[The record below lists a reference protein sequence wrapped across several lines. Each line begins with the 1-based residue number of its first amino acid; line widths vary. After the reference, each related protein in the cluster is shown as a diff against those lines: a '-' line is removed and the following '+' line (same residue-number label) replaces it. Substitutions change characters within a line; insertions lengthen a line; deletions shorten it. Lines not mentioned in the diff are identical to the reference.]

1 MSSLGIVIWIATFAL
16 CAVYFYIAFKQKKEA
31 ELSFANYAIGG
42 GKIPFFLLFFTHFA
56 NIMGVGNFM
65 GHADITSP
73 QLISKS
79 KVAKSQSFFNKD
91 IKVSV
96 A

>member
-56 NIMGVGNFM
+56 IYLRLNIQYNNSE
-65 GHADITSP
+65 GHFQRLTSHTCMLP
-73 QLISKS
+73 LC
-79 KVAKSQSFFNKD
+79 FFQIQN
-91 IKVSV
+91 S
-96 A
+96 

>member
-42 GKIPFFLLFFTHFA
+42 GKIPFFMLE
-56 NIMGVGNFM
+56 
-65 GHADITSP
+65 
-73 QLISKS
+73 
-79 KVAKSQSFFNKD
+79 
-91 IKVSV
+91 
-96 A
+96 